1 MKLNLPENQG
11 KLLTAGI
18 RKKSLFCR
26 IILYS
31 ALTYFLILALLFLA
45 GTVFSGKII
54 QIIIPYYGPENNSPG
69 YFLWVALAG
78 TFLYFSAVSGILL
91 FLFNRKA
98 GFYIFFAAS
107 LIIFSLDLA
116 FLIFDWLRYL
126 IHTGFIF
133 ILGIAHFSKRCY
145 N

>member
-1 MKLNLPENQG
+1 MELNIPENQARF
-11 KLLTAGI
+11 LPAGI

-31 ALTYFLILALLFLA
+31 ALTYFLILALLFAA
-45 GTVFSGKII
+45 GTIFSGKIT
-54 QIIIPYYGPENNSPG
+54 QIISSYYSPGDNFPG
-69 YFLWVALAG
+69 YFLWVALTG
-78 TFLYFSAVSGILL
+78 TFLYFAAVSGILL

-98 GFYIFFAAS
+98 GFYIFFTAS

-145 N
+145 S